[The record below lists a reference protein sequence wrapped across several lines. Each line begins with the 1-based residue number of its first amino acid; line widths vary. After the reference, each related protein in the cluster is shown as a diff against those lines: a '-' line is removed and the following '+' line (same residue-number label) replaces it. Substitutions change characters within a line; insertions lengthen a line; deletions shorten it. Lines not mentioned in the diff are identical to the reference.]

1 MMRLFAL
8 CALLIASVAAPQAS
22 FAQAQLT
29 MPPANWCIHDGESVW
44 HDRRVDRQEIA
55 RITIDIECEDDR
67 VARLRVKTETKC
79 HPAYCSWN
87 FAEDVFVD
95 GGTIRALFLT
105 FTARRT
111 MRIQLAGNRINVE
124 VENDY
129 NQSGRMTDYMR
140 AMLPLVD

>member
-1 MMRLFAL
+1 MRFFAL
-8 CALLIASVAAPQAS
+8 CMLLIVSLAEPQNS
-22 FAQAQLT
+22 FAQTQLI

-44 HDRRVDRQEIA
+44 HDRRADARDIA
-55 RITIDIECEDDR
+55 RITIDIECEDDQ

-79 HPAYCSWN
+79 RPAYCSWN

-111 MRIQLAGNRINVE
+111 MRIQLAGDWINVE

-140 AMLPLVD
+140 ATLPLVD

>member
-1 MMRLFAL
+1 MTRFLTL
-8 CALLIASVAAPQAS
+8 LALLIAGFGLPQQS
-22 FAQAQLT
+22 LAQTRLT
-29 MPPANWCIHDGESVW
+29 MPPANWCVHDGESIW
-44 HDRRVDRQEIA
+44 HDRRADMQDIA
-55 RITIDIECEDDR
+55 RITIDIECEDDQ

-79 HPAYCSWN
+79 RPAYCSWN

-111 MRIQLAGNRINVE
+111 MRIQLAGDRINVE
-124 VENDY
+124 VENNY

-140 AMLPLVD
+140 ATLPLVD